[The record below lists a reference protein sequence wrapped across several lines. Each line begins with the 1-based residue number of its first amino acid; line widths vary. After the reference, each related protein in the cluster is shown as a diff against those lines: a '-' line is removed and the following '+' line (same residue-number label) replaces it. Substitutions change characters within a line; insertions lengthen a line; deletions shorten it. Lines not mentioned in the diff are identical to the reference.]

1 MKQMIMRCL
10 PLFFFLILTSFI
22 HFGDIEPF
30 QRGFFCDDETLK
42 YPYIENQTIPAYVC
56 ITGWVSISLFTILFT
71 QKVSKSFSIKVILDM
86 ITGVMCCLLLTDIT
100 KYSAGRLRPHFL
112 TLCNPD
118 FNNICFDKDAY
129 YTDYNGEE
137 HLNEFYQKY
146 VLNRTNEIDGTNVC
160 SIEKL
165 ELLREARLSF
175 ISGHASISFYFA
187 TFLIV
192 YMNRIT
198 KHLKCGN
205 KIVPFIQIFMFM
217 LATWISF
224 TRISDYYHYPLDVFG
239 GAIAGVGVA
248 LYYIKNIKPTN
259 NSSEDLQLQ

>member
-1 MKQMIMRCL
+1 
-10 PLFFFLILTSFI
+10 
-22 HFGDIEPF
+22 
-30 QRGFFCDDETLK
+30 
-42 YPYIENQTIPAYVC
+42 
-56 ITGWVSISLFTILFT
+56 
-71 QKVSKSFSIKVILDM
+71 M
-86 ITGVMCCLLLTDIT
+86 ITGVMCCILLTDIT

-198 KHLKCGN
+198 KHLTCGN

-217 LATWISF
+217 LATWISL

-248 LYYIKNIKPTN
+248 LYYIKNIKPIN